1 MAYFDFDNCSTLVSQ
16 AYFVISTI
24 FWLIVKDTTCKQFV
38 GFLLLLNWSQLLDSK
53 SPKTGQWL
61 WLSWYS
67 GRFRHQRSVVRIQS
81 LEFFL
86 LILNICLLCIAK
98 TKIKKKEAGDGL
110 FLKNKV
116 LNEYYNPDSLFT
128 KSKIKIS
135 ILSK

>member
-1 MAYFDFDNCSTLVSQ
+1 MIHIAIVLHSIKIRGCKDNERTFCLYHYLQ
-16 AYFVISTI
+16 
-24 FWLIVKDTTCKQFV
+24 
-38 GFLLLLNWSQLLDSK
+38 SK
-53 SPKTGQWL
+53 KARRYEPLEDGWWL

-116 LNEYYNPDSLFT
+116 LNEYYNPDGSFVQLA
-128 KSKIKIS
+128 
-135 ILSK
+135 LSQKDG